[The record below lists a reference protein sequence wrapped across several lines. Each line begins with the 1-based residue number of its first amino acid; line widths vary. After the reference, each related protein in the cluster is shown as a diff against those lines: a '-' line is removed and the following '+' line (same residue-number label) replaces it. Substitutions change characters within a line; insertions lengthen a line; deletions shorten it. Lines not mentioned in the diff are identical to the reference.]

1 MDVGKRGDLGETK
14 AMWNDLKTTIL
25 LAGLTG
31 LLLVFGDAYAGQQGM
46 VFALVLAAVMNLGS
60 YFFSDKIALAMSGA
74 QPIARDAN
82 PRLYQIVERLAAKA
96 NIPVPK
102 IYFIPTDSPNAF
114 ATGRNPHH
122 ASVAVTRGILEI
134 CDDEEI
140 EGVLAHELGHVRNRD
155 ILISAVVA
163 TIAGAITMLARMVY
177 YAELFGLGGGRSND
191 RRGGVLSAL
200 VMMIVAPLAAMV
212 IQLAI
217 SRSREYEADA
227 TGARIT
233 GNPQGLARALDKIDK
248 WSKRIPMQ
256 ASPSMAH
263 LFIIQPL
270 TTGEVFSSLF
280 STHPPIRKRIE
291 RLIGRDFV

>member
-1 MDVGKRGDLGETK
+1 
-14 AMWNDLKTTIL
+14 MWNNLKTTVL

-31 LLLVFGDAYAGQQGM
+31 LLLAIGQLWGGQQGL
-46 VFALVLAAVMNLGS
+46 VFALVLAGVMNLGS

-74 QPIARDAN
+74 QPVSRDEAA
-82 PRLYQIVERLAAKA
+82 RLYSIVERLAGKA

-102 IYFIPTDSPNAF
+102 IYLIPTDSPNAF
-114 ATGRNPHH
+114 ATGRNPNH

-134 CDDEEI
+134 CNDEEI

-163 TIAGAITMLARMVY
+163 TIAGAITLIARMVY
-177 YAELFGLGGGRSND
+177 YAELFGFGGGRSDD
-191 RRGGVLSAL
+191 RRGGAFSAL
-200 VMMIVAPLAAMV
+200 AMMIVAPLAATL

-217 SRSREYEADA
+217 SRSREYQADA
-227 TGARIT
+227 TGAEIT
-233 GNPQGLARALDKIDK
+233 GNPQGLARALEKIDQ

-256 ASPSMAH
+256 VSPSMAH
-263 LFIIQPL
+263 MFICQPL
-270 TTGEVFSSLF
+270 TSGEIFSSLF

-291 RLIGRDFV
+291 RLLIGRDYV

>member
-1 MDVGKRGDLGETK
+1 
-14 AMWNDLKTTIL
+14 MWNNFKTTIL

-31 LLLVFGDAYAGQQGM
+31 LLLAIGQLSAGQRGLM
-46 VFALVLAAVMNLGS
+46 FALVLAAVMNLGS
-60 YFFSDKIALAMSGA
+60 YFFSDKLAIAMSGA
-74 QPIARDAN
+74 KPIAREQA

-114 ATGRNPHH
+114 ATGRNPNH
-122 ASVAVTRGILEI
+122 ASVAVTRGILEV

-140 EGVLAHELGHVRNRD
+140 EGVLAHELGHVKNRD

-163 TIAGAITMLARMVY
+163 TLAGAITMIGRMVF
-177 YAELFGLGGGRSND
+177 YAEMFGLGGGRSND
-191 RRGGVLSAL
+191 RRGGVFSAL
-200 VMMIVAPLAAMV
+200 AMMIVAPLAALL

-217 SRSREYEADA
+217 SRSREYEADH
-227 TGARIT
+227 TGAEIT

-248 WSKRIPMQ
+248 WSKRVPMQ

-263 LFIIQPL
+263 MFIIQPL
-270 TTGEVFSSLF
+270 TRGELFSSLF

>member
-1 MDVGKRGDLGETK
+1 
-14 AMWNDLKTTIL
+14 MWNNLKTTLL
-25 LAGLTG
+25 LAALTG
-31 LLLVFGDAYAGQQGM
+31 VLLAFGQLWRGQQGM
-46 VFALVLAAVMNLGS
+46 MFALVLAAVMNLGS
-60 YFFSDKIALAMSGA
+60 YFFSDKIALATSGA
-74 QPIARDAN
+74 QPIAREDN
-82 PRLYQIVERLAAKA
+82 PRIYQIVERLAGKA
-96 NIPVPK
+96 NIPTPK

-114 ATGRNPHH
+114 ATGRNPNH

-140 EGVLAHELGHVRNRD
+140 EGELAHELGHVRNRD

-163 TIAGAITMLARMVY
+163 TIAGAITMIARLAWW
-177 YAELFGLGGGRSND
+177 AEMFGFGGGGRSDN
-191 RRGGVLSAL
+191 RRGGALSAL
-200 VMMIVAPLAAMV
+200 AMMIVAPLAALL

-263 LFIIQPL
+263 MFIIQPL
-270 TTGEVFSSLF
+270 TSGELFSSLF

>member
-1 MDVGKRGDLGETK
+1 
-14 AMWNDLKTTIL
+14 MWNNLKTTIL

-31 LLLVFGDAYAGQQGM
+31 LLLAIGQLWGGERGLM
-46 VFALVLAAVMNLGS
+46 FALILAAVMNLGS
-60 YFFSDKIALAMSGA
+60 YFFSDKLAIAMSGA
-74 QPIARDAN
+74 KPIARGEN
-82 PRLYQIVERLAAKA
+82 PRIYQIVERLAAKA
-96 NIPVPK
+96 NVPVPK

-114 ATGRNPHH
+114 ATGRNPNH

-163 TIAGAITMLARMVY
+163 TIAGAITLIGRLVFW
-177 YAELFGLGGGRSND
+177 AELFGGFGGGGGND
-191 RRGGVLSAL
+191 RRGGALSAL
-200 VMMIVAPLAAMV
+200 AMMILAPLAAV
-212 IQLAI
+212 LIQLAI
-217 SRSREYEADA
+217 SRSREYQADA
-227 TGARIT
+227 TGAKIT

-248 WSKRIPMQ
+248 YAKRIPMR

-263 LFIIQPL
+263 LFIYQPL
-270 TTGEVFSSLF
+270 TTGEIFSSLF

-291 RLIGRDFV
+291 RLIGRDFI

>member
-1 MDVGKRGDLGETK
+1 
-14 AMWNDLKTTIL
+14 MWNNLKTTVL
-25 LAGLTG
+25 LAAMTG
-31 LLLVFGDAYAGQQGM
+31 LLLAIGELWAGDQGLYLALILAGI
-46 VFALVLAAVMNLGS
+46 MNLGM
-60 YFFSDKIALAMSGA
+60 YFFSDKIALATSGA
-74 QPIARDAN
+74 QPVSREQAS
-82 PRLYQIVERLAAKA
+82 RLYAIVERLAAKA

-102 IYFIPTDSPNAF
+102 IYLIPTDSPNAF
-114 ATGRNPHH
+114 ATGRNPSHS
-122 ASVAVTRGILEI
+122 SVAVTRGILEI

-155 ILISAVVA
+155 ILTSAVVA
-163 TIAGAITMLARMVY
+163 TLAGAITLIARMVF
-177 YAELFGLGGGRSND
+177 YAEMFGFGGGRSDN
-191 RRGGVLSAL
+191 RRGGALSGL
-200 VMMIVAPLAAMV
+200 MMLIVAPLAAMV

-233 GNPQGLARALDKIDK
+233 GNPQALARALDKIDK
-248 WSKRIPMQ
+248 WSKQIPLR
-256 ASPSMAH
+256 ASPTMAH
-263 LFIIQPL
+263 MFICQPL

>member
-1 MDVGKRGDLGETK
+1 
-14 AMWNDLKTTIL
+14 MWNNLKTTIL
-25 LAGLTG
+25 LAAMTG
-31 LLLVFGDAYAGQQGM
+31 LLLVIGEAFGGQRGM
-46 VFALVLAAVMNLGS
+46 MFALVLAAVMNLGT
-60 YFFSDKIALAMSGA
+60 YFFSDKIALKMSGA
-74 QPIARDAN
+74 KPIAREEN
-82 PRLYQIVERLAAKA
+82 PRIYQIVERLAAKA
-96 NIPVPK
+96 NVPVPK
-102 IYFIPTDSPNAF
+102 IYYIPTDSPNAF
-114 ATGRNPHH
+114 ATGRNPNH
-122 ASVAVTRGILEI
+122 ASVAVTAGILEI

-140 EGVLAHELGHVRNRD
+140 EGVLAHELGHVKNRD

-163 TIAGAITMLARMVY
+163 TLAGAITLIARMVY
-177 YAELFGLGGGRSND
+177 WGELFGGFGGGRSD
-191 RRGGVLSAL
+191 SRRGGMFSAL
-200 VMMIVAPLAAMV
+200 AMMIVAPLAATL

-227 TGARIT
+227 TGAQIT
-233 GNPQGLARALDKIDK
+233 GNPQGLARALNKIDQ

-263 LFIIQPL
+263 MYILQPL

>member
-1 MDVGKRGDLGETK
+1 
-14 AMWNDLKTTIL
+14 MWNNFKTTIL

-31 LLLVFGDAYAGQQGM
+31 VLLAIGQFWAGQQGM
-46 VFALVLAAVMNLGS
+46 MFALVMAAVMNLGA

-74 QPIARDAN
+74 QPVSRDEAS
-82 PRLYQIVERLAAKA
+82 RLYAIVERLAAKA

-102 IYFIPTDSPNAF
+102 IYLIPTDSPNAF
-114 ATGRNPHH
+114 ATGRNPSH

-155 ILISAVVA
+155 ILTSAVVA
-163 TIAGAITMLARMVY
+163 TLAGAITLIARMVF
-177 YAELFGLGGGRSND
+177 YAEMFGLGGGRDDD
-191 RRGGVLSAL
+191 RRGGALSGL
-200 VMMIVAPLAAMV
+200 MMMIVAPLAATL

-233 GNPQGLARALDKIDK
+233 GNPQALARALDKIDK
-248 WSKRIPMQ
+248 WSKRVPMQ
-256 ASPSMAH
+256 VSPAMAH
-263 LFIIQPL
+263 MFICQPL
-270 TTGEVFSSLF
+270 TAGEVFSSLF

-291 RLIGRDFV
+291 RLIGRDFI

>member
-1 MDVGKRGDLGETK
+1 
-14 AMWNDLKTTIL
+14 MWNNLKTTIL
-25 LAGLTG
+25 LAAMTG
-31 LLLVFGDAYAGQQGM
+31 LVLGIGELWGGQNGLM
-46 VFALVLAAVMNLGS
+46 FALVLAAVMNLGS
-60 YFFSDKIALAMSGA
+60 YFFSDKIALASSGA
-74 QPIARDAN
+74 QPISREDG
-82 PRLYQIVERLAAKA
+82 PRIYQIVERLAAKA

-114 ATGRNPHH
+114 ATGRNPSH
-122 ASVAVTRGILEI
+122 ASVAVTRGILDI

-140 EGVLAHELGHVRNRD
+140 EGVLAHELGHVKNRD
-155 ILISAVVA
+155 ILTSAVVA
-163 TIAGAITMLARMVY
+163 TLAGAITLIGRMLW
-177 YAELFGLGGGRSND
+177 YAELFGGFGGGGRSDN
-191 RRGGVLSAL
+191 RRGGALSGLA
-200 VMMIVAPLAAMV
+200 MMILAPLAATL

-248 WSKRIPMQ
+248 WAKRIPMQ
-256 ASPSMAH
+256 VSPSMAH
-263 LFIIQPL
+263 LYIYQPL
-270 TTGEVFSSLF
+270 ISGEIFSSLF

>member
-1 MDVGKRGDLGETK
+1 
-14 AMWNDLKTTIL
+14 MWNNFKTTIL
-25 LAGLTG
+25 LAAMTG
-31 LLLVFGDAYAGQQGM
+31 LVLGIGEWWGGQNGLIL
-46 VFALVLAAVMNLGS
+46 ALGVAAVMNLFS
-60 YFFSDKIALAMSGA
+60 YFFSDKLALSMSGA
-74 QPIARDAN
+74 QPISREDG
-82 PRLYQIVERLAAKA
+82 PRIYQIVERLAAKA
-96 NIPVPK
+96 NVPVPK

-114 ATGRNPHH
+114 ATGRNPGH

-140 EGVLAHELGHVRNRD
+140 EGVLAHELGHVKNRD
-155 ILISAVVA
+155 ILTSAVVA
-163 TIAGAITMLARMVY
+163 TLAGAITMIARMLM
-177 YAELFGLGGGRSND
+177 YAEMFGGFGGGGRSDN
-191 RRGGVLSAL
+191 RRGGAISAL
-200 VMMIVAPLAAMV
+200 AMMILAPLAATL

-248 WSKRIPMQ
+248 WAKRVPMQ
-256 ASPSMAH
+256 VSPSMAH
-263 LFIIQPL
+263 LFIYQPL
-270 TTGEVFSSLF
+270 SAGEMFSSLF

>member
-1 MDVGKRGDLGETK
+1 
-14 AMWNDLKTTIL
+14 MWNNLKTTVL

-31 LLLVFGDAYAGQQGM
+31 LLLAIGQLWGGERGLM
-46 VFALVLAAVMNLGS
+46 FALILAAVMNLGS
-60 YFFSDKIALAMSGA
+60 YFFSDKLAIAMSGA
-74 QPIARDAN
+74 KPIAREQN
-82 PRLYQIVERLAAKA
+82 PRIYQIVERLAAKA
-96 NIPVPK
+96 NVPVPK

-114 ATGRNPHH
+114 ATGRNPNH

-140 EGVLAHELGHVRNRD
+140 EGVLAHELGHVKNRD

-163 TIAGAITMLARMVY
+163 TIAGAITLIGRMVFW
-177 YAELFGLGGGRSND
+177 AELFGGFGGGGGNN
-191 RRGGVLSAL
+191 RRGGALSAL
-200 VMMIVAPLAAMV
+200 AMMILAPLAAV
-212 IQLAI
+212 LIQLAI
-217 SRSREYEADA
+217 SRSREYQADA
-227 TGARIT
+227 TGAEIT

-248 WSKRIPMQ
+248 YAKRIPLR

-263 LFIIQPL
+263 LFIYQPL
-270 TTGEVFSSLF
+270 TSGEIFSSLF

>member
-1 MDVGKRGDLGETK
+1 
-14 AMWNDLKTTIL
+14 MWNNLKTTVL
-25 LAGLTG
+25 FAGLTG
-31 LLLVFGDAYAGQQGM
+31 LLLAIGQLWAGQRGLM
-46 VFALVLAAVMNLGS
+46 FALVLAAVMNLGS
-60 YFFSDKIALAMSGA
+60 YFFSDKLAIAMSGA
-74 QPIARDAN
+74 KPVAREQA

-114 ATGRNPHH
+114 ATGRNPSH

-140 EGVLAHELGHVRNRD
+140 EGVLAHELGHVKNRD

-163 TIAGAITMLARMVY
+163 TIAGTITMLARMVY
-177 YAELFGLGGGRSND
+177 YAELFGFGGGRSDD
-191 RRGGVLSAL
+191 RRGGALSAL
-200 VMMIVAPLAAMV
+200 AMMIVAPLAALL

-217 SRSREYEADA
+217 SRSREYQADA
-227 TGARIT
+227 TGAEIT
-233 GNPQGLARALDKIDK
+233 GNPQGLARALGKIDK

-263 LFIIQPL
+263 MFIIQPL
-270 TTGEVFSSLF
+270 TAGELFSSWF
-280 STHPPIRKRIE
+280 STHPPVRKRIE

>member
-1 MDVGKRGDLGETK
+1 
-14 AMWNDLKTTIL
+14 MWNNLKTTVL

-31 LLLVFGDAYAGQQGM
+31 LLLAIGQWWGGQRGLTM
-46 VFALVLAAVMNLGS
+46 ALVLAAVMNLGS
-60 YFFSDKIALAMSGA
+60 YFFSDKIALASSGA
-74 QPIARDAN
+74 QPISREEG
-82 PRLYQIVERLAAKA
+82 PRIYAIVERLAAKA

-102 IYFIPTDSPNAF
+102 IYMIPTDSPNAF

-140 EGVLAHELGHVRNRD
+140 EGVLAHELGHVKNRD

-163 TIAGAITMLARMVY
+163 TIAGAITFLAQMAY
-177 YAELFGLGGGRSND
+177 WGELFGGFGGGGRDDD
-191 RRGGVLSAL
+191 RRGGALSAL
-200 VMMIVAPLAAMV
+200 AMIILAPLAATL

-227 TGARIT
+227 TGAGIT
-233 GNPQGLARALDKIDK
+233 GNPQGLARALQKIDQ
-248 WSKRIPMQ
+248 WSKQVPMRV
-256 ASPSMAH
+256 PESMAH
-263 LFIIQPL
+263 LYCAQPL
-270 TTGEVFSSLF
+270 TTGEIFSSLF
-280 STHPPIRKRIE
+280 STHPPIPKRIQ